1 MNEFS
6 RRIAAPGLATLQDT
20 ERQMRPVAPA
30 QPQQPQQAEQQG
42 RTVLNYFEDIARETG
57 VPVNV
62 LLTDERLNGVEDGTQ
77 AVEVGRT
84 AAQELS
90 QHFQEGRRLTE
101 ALQSATGD
109 ERRARQ
115 WTDAALAAGRQLYPD
130 RFPENTNAENIARAT
145 GSGAVGLIGRGLEFV
160 ADTLGGAVDV
170 INPFDTTDVSEALGM
185 GDTLS
190 TGPAEDWLFGGV
202 ETVGEYLVEG
212 SERIR
217 QGMDTQALQAM
228 QDTMPSA
235 ETWYDPRTWTL
246 GESPSLE
253 GATLLVANVMGSLA
267 PVIASGGL
275 AGTPGAI
282 IAGGAGAGGDA
293 QFNAR
298 EAVMQAFDEGRLGD
312 VSAYY
317 NSLLQEGFNEQ
328 EAAERTA
335 QAAERV
341 SGLFGAVIGG
351 AGGALTLET
360 VTGRLPSRLLPAP
373 IQNRTGRMAAGA
385 LFGGVEEGTQEALEG
400 VGAAYGTNIG
410 AQGRVIEDPQGEVFG
425 NFILGF
431 AAGAP
436 VGAGGGIRSPGVPQG
451 PNDDLLDAPVP
462 SGAQPTPAP
471 SSPMG
476 PEGAVQPGA
485 SPVGPP
491 PTTPAGPLST
501 AAARAPDRGV
511 GGFEA
516 GQPVNVFTPDTG
528 TNYRGEFIGENA
540 EGVVVRVG
548 EQEFVFTDDMLAQGI
563 QITDGTGQFPTP
575 GMTQMPEAQTQVVD
589 QPPPE
594 AAAPTP
600 AEQNLEAMIADRWQQ
615 RGNQITED
623 IQQDIRRIADEAR
636 SQNIRAT
643 LDSFVNRRLA
653 DLEQDRAPETMDP
666 AEVDALVGTVDA
678 QPTSQQPVPQTSPN
692 PVSDTG
698 AMAQTPVQEPR
709 AGMVEPETAKAGDLA
724 PVDQAAQETDPEPTE
739 AQKTAGNYR
748 KGKAKVLGFDVS
760 IENAKGSER
769 RGRDPDGNEWS
780 VTMPAHY
787 GYIKRTEGAD
797 GDQVDVYVSD
807 GTPDGRVDDAP
818 VFVVNQVD
826 PDTRVFD
833 EAKVMMGFP
842 DEATA
847 LATYDAGFSDG
858 RGPERRGS
866 VTQMTAAEFREWLA
880 SGDQSQ
886 PTAPIESPDASEQTP
901 LQVASDQEGDGEGVA
916 ATEPVADITAR
927 VNAWADGEGAALR
940 LTEAERGYMVES
952 LATDPEMEMDV
963 AAEQALVRTIM
974 NEVEDAPE
982 QPASLDTQ
990 GAVENEDSIPFDE
1003 DDPRAAPR
1011 ARPDREGAGDAEPD
1025 AAREDGEVATTS
1037 GPTPEGEATPPA
1049 QAGGEGREPG
1059 GREEGQAPAG
1069 AEKGKATG
1077 PDTDGL
1083 SRDEAFRAITEWLA
1097 QGSGRAGGWFRFNG
1111 ESVTISFGQWWGRNR
1126 VKKPENYVF
1135 ANASDAKDAWYFPV
1149 GLFPEQ
1155 APAGTEPTAPPPV
1168 EPTLDTPADRWKR
1181 LDQAGREAALRRTSF
1196 VGKRG
1201 DLLKPAQNSLDRDF
1215 DKLGKA
1221 VKEEVDAILSD
1232 DTAYQAIL
1240 QDAQPE
1246 TEMAEG
1252 VPNFNDPD
1260 AYPQPDQ
1267 AEGAPARK
1275 SPAEAEAEAE
1285 AALADVFGGADAT
1298 TDQETTPSETA
1309 VSETE
1314 TAPQSNAGQET
1325 SPGTPRTAG
1334 QAATSA
1340 AKNVGMGLD
1349 DLSKG
1354 LTELFGGT
1362 NKLSSGL
1369 TFDSETYEKAKPYF
1383 IDAARKFAAAGAD
1396 MVALAKALKAGF
1408 TDALKLDAATIQN
1421 MMPYFKQF
1429 LLDVDAGKIDPWAK
1443 EEADAGDNADAG
1455 STGSENLEDVDAD
1468 VSDDPRGGAG
1478 GTATSGGASTGG
1490 NGGVGDGAPDAGDSG
1505 PDAGG
1510 SLGNG
1515 GGAISADPAA
1525 VLTGENPGNFTIT
1538 DDFAL
1543 GEGAPKERIENNL
1556 AALRLLRELQAA
1568 GRYATKEEQA
1578 ILARYVGWGGLKRA
1592 FDVKEADS
1600 TNVWG
1605 KAYRDLKDLLTD
1617 TEYNNALKSTRNAHY
1632 TSRTVVDA
1640 MWLAMRHMGVKGG
1653 RGLEPTVGT
1662 GNFLGL
1668 TPDGMNVEWY
1678 GTELDPMTGRIAQY
1692 LYPDATIF
1700 PGRGFEDAPFA
1711 SGAYDFA
1718 IGNPPFGS
1726 NKVSDA
1732 TPTTADLNG
1741 LKIHNYVMAKTA
1753 RHLRPGGIMGMV
1765 VTSRFMD
1772 GASNAEGRDAMVS
1785 DGMKFLGGVR
1795 LPNTAFK
1802 ANAGTEVVTDVL
1814 FFQKGRPGEAS
1825 GISWTETAEVQ
1836 TDQGP
1841 ATINAYFAQNPD
1853 NVLGKNAKTGTMYQ
1867 DAEYT
1872 VEDDGR
1878 DLRVALNNAFRK
1890 SLPQGAFGDPVEHQ
1904 VDALMVDTRNDLPV
1918 GGLALMDDG
1927 RIFLNEQMGDSLRG
1941 TPVEVTPDSPWTND
1955 AGDWVRVLNAARAL
1969 RADPTPEAMREFR
1982 EAAQA
1987 FMSWNAADE
1996 IFVKRKPKNKAEEA
2010 VYAIFDRVEAAGL
2023 TDGALNKRGL
2033 PDLIG
2038 EIEKIAS
2045 KRQLGEDGFARLKA
2059 MLDLRNRVNALLN
2072 IERTTEGNE
2081 TPEMK
2086 KARADLKKAYTTFKK
2101 KFGYLGDK
2109 VNSDILRGDIGME
2122 QAVEASYQKPTGVK
2136 KDGTF
2141 VDSAAMEGPI
2151 LERRVAR
2158 PIEEITKA
2166 DSPEDA
2172 LIISMQ
2178 ERGRPDLPWMAAL
2191 TGQAISDVRRDLM
2204 ERDDPLLFRDPETNE
2219 LVFVE
2224 EYLSGNV
2231 KEKLRQ
2237 AREAGMEANVRA
2249 LEDVQPPPV
2258 AQERVTPSMSA
2269 TWIPAETL
2277 QEFLEDL
2284 GGRGAKVFRDL
2295 VVGVTEVDV
2304 SNFEPTPLGTP
2315 FQHPKANFARLARA
2329 AITGKAIVITEK
2341 QADGKSVKDEEAS
2354 KSASALADQM
2364 GALFRQWA
2372 FQSPRRADEL
2382 VERYNEV
2389 MNTRRERV
2397 WDGER
2402 YLRPKGA
2409 NEVLIEKMRRTQ
2421 KNGAWRMIQSPS
2433 SLMHHVVGAGKTWT
2447 ATMAVME
2454 RKRLGLSKKP
2464 MVAVPNHLTEQWA
2477 DEWRQVYPGANLL
2490 VVGGKDMNKDERRRM
2505 LARMATTDVDAIII
2519 SHQALSYIENDAAIE
2534 EAMLNESIATM
2545 REALDR
2551 ARKEGQSKRTI
2562 GQIGTRI
2569 DNQEKKIQKLRER
2582 KTDKMAG
2589 VTFETLGVDYLAVDE
2604 AHLFKNLEY
2613 FSLGDRLVGMNDPN
2627 GSKRAFDLFVKT
2639 RSIRTRYKSGGI
2651 SFLTGTPVSNSLVE
2665 IYTML
2670 KYLAWDELKAEGLS
2684 EFDAF
2689 AGNYIEAET
2698 RFEITAS
2705 QQVKERRVLAGL
2717 MNLSALAA
2725 QYRQFADIIL
2735 RPDLERIYAETQREW
2750 NDAHPDEP
2758 PRSERFPTPK
2768 VKGGKRRLLTAPAT
2782 ETQRQVT
2789 DWLVARMAAIKA
2801 ATDKKEYAK
2810 IDNPLVVLTDARKA
2824 GLDPRTIDPTQVR
2837 DKDSKVNRSARE
2849 IKRIYDQWQG
2859 DRGAQL
2865 VFSDLSTPVSAAKGQ
2880 GKAML
2885 KESAQKLLGKTKGNA
2900 WIAEM
2905 EAAGRDYVDRWEM
2918 LNERAVEM
2926 LDDEATSDADRRR
2939 IEEWMEN
2946 VDPDMEATMLTL
2958 DSGFSMYD
2966 DLKAVL
2972 IEDHGI
2978 PESEIAFV
2986 HDAKNDEAKHALFD
3000 RVRKGE
3006 VRVLIGSTPKMGA
3019 GTNVQRRL
3027 VALHHLDAP
3036 WRPSDV
3042 EQREGRIVRSG
3053 NDLYARDPEGFEVE
3067 LLAYSTEGTSD
3078 VVMWQ
3083 VLERK
3088 AAAIEQFLSGAV
3100 DTMDEGESDS
3110 ASFADFMA
3118 QSTGDS
3124 VFRDRL
3130 AQDAIT
3136 TRLRSD
3142 IEGRELAKD
3151 SARRDLEWETRDA
3164 TRRRAEK
3171 AAADAAL
3178 ETFKPLQEF
3187 IAAWPETKK
3196 TRADQKDPPALSP
3209 LEELAG
3215 IEAEERGKHEA
3226 AVDRWEKKVAEVRAE
3241 RETMREKGVPE
3252 DRWPDVPV
3260 APSRPGTLSQAVR
3273 EKSTVSKAI
3282 YDALGQINPNDS
3294 SATVEAQYG
3303 NLGKIIVE
3311 AKGSRNVT
3319 SGQPTGSTFAQVFFQ
3334 PKGSTDRVL
3343 VGGQE
3348 TKNPQVAPE
3357 IQRNLW
3363 PSAIINAIANR
3374 ATQNEERLTKIEER
3388 IPRLQELAD
3397 SEIDRGEL
3405 TQAEIAS
3412 SYYSIAQNMAE
3423 KQADLDR
3430 LSRGDNP
3437 FILRDT
3443 KRPLQRAAQMSRSS
3457 LRRKGPP
3464 SSTVKPTASSAAA
3477 SWPAWA

>member
-1 MNEFS
+1 VWD
-6 RRIAAPGLATLQDT
+6 LKD
-20 ERQMRPVAPA
+20 
-30 QPQQPQQAEQQG
+30 
-42 RTVLNYFEDIARETG
+42 AREKAAKLLDGEISPEEAIGKYNEPSLWLDFAESLENIDDIKRLMRFRFQASYTG
-57 VPVNV
+57 
-62 LLTDERLNGVEDGTQ
+62 
-77 AVEVGRT
+77 
-84 AAQELS
+84 S
-90 QHFQEGRRLTE
+90 
-101 ALQSATGD
+101 GD
-109 ERRARQ
+109 ERRISSYYMSPRSDSDWTVRAGAENREAFYENVRSYIQQQKEVKTEGGSQRKPAELQASGVEETKFGRKRTIGYAIWYKLSFGGWKIWRQFEDIREARAYLEANRDDILSEIDDKRDGAQ
-115 WTDAALAAGRQLYPD
+115 TGAEWLAEPPPRDGVSHRKGDITPEQFAETFGLSVKDFGFGKSETGQEQQDRLNDAWDALHDLAGVLDLPLKALFFDGSLKLAFGRRGTGGRNPAAAHYELGPHLINLTRKHGAGTLAHEWLHALDLGMRPGVGEEGNAEREARRDLARALLKANAPWFKRAKDLDEYRAKDYWSTREELAARAFEKLVYDRLKMRKMGNGFLVGIDQSSGAYPTTREMRRQGVTEAYDAWLAIVRD
-130 RFPENTNAENIARAT
+130 RFANKGDEKVTLPKPDPSLLDDSTPQ
-145 GSGAVGLIGRGLEFV
+145 VGDKWNGPDGI
-160 ADTLGGAVDV
+160 
-170 INPFDTTDVSEALGM
+170 VSEITKIDGQIVSFTTTKDGKETQNEM
-185 GDTLS
+185 SLS
-190 TGPAEDWLFGGV
+190 EVEDLIDRMAEYNDP
-202 ETVGEYLVEG
+202 EKIA
-212 SERIR
+212 ER
-217 QGMDTQALQAM
+217 
-228 QDTMPSA
+228 
-235 ETWYDPRTWTL
+235 E
-246 GESPSLE
+246 
-253 GATLLVANVMGSLA
+253 
-267 PVIASGGL
+267 
-275 AGTPGAI
+275 
-282 IAGGAGAGGDA
+282 
-293 QFNAR
+293 AR
-298 EAVMQAFDEGRLGD
+298 EAKEAEAQEKARIAEEERKAARERL
-312 VSAYY
+312 
-317 NSLLQEGFNEQ
+317 
-328 EAAERTA
+328 AAEDEAKYADLDA
-335 QAAERV
+335 QAEQLVAQFISDTKRKPEAIEEKLGQYSPR
-341 SGLFGAVIGG
+341 FRIGS
-351 AGGALTLET
+351 TW
-360 VTGRLPSRLLPAP
+360 
-373 IQNRTGRMAAGA
+373 NM
-385 LFGGVEEGTQEALEG
+385 
-400 VGAAYGTNIG
+400 
-410 AQGRVIEDPQGEVFG
+410 
-425 NFILGF
+425 
-431 AAGAP
+431 
-436 VGAGGGIRSPGVPQG
+436 
-451 PNDDLLDAPVP
+451 
-462 SGAQPTPAP
+462 
-471 SSPMG
+471 
-476 PEGAVQPGA
+476 
-485 SPVGPP
+485 
-491 PTTPAGPLST
+491 T
-501 AAARAPDRGV
+501 AAAKILQLMR
-511 GGFEA
+511 
-516 GQPVNVFTPDTG
+516 
-528 TNYRGEFIGENA
+528 
-540 EGVVVRVG
+540 
-548 EQEFVFTDDMLAQGI
+548 DD
-563 QITDGTGQFPTP
+563 DGT
-575 GMTQMPEAQTQVVD
+575 VVD
-589 QPPPE
+589 GKLRFGPYRSNYFDNLNLKVHGDF
-594 AAAPTP
+594 AA
-600 AEQNLEAMIADRWQQ
+600 W
-615 RGNQITED
+615 
-623 IQQDIRRIADEAR
+623 
-636 SQNIRAT
+636 
-643 LDSFVNRRLA
+643 
-653 DLEQDRAPETMDP
+653 
-666 AEVDALVGTVDA
+666 
-678 QPTSQQPVPQTSPN
+678 
-692 PVSDTG
+692 
-698 AMAQTPVQEPR
+698 
-709 AGMVEPETAKAGDLA
+709 
-724 PVDQAAQETDPEPTE
+724 
-739 AQKTAGNYR
+739 
-748 KGKAKVLGFDVS
+748 VL
-760 IENAKGSER
+760 AKG
-769 RGRDPDGNEWS
+769 
-780 VTMPAHY
+780 
-787 GYIKRTEGAD
+787 
-797 GDQVDVYVSD
+797 
-807 GTPDGRVDDAP
+807 
-818 VFVVNQVD
+818 
-826 PDTRVFD
+826 
-833 EAKVMMGFP
+833 
-842 DEATA
+842 
-847 LATYDAGFSDG
+847 
-858 RGPERRGS
+858 
-866 VTQMTAAEFREWLA
+866 
-880 SGDQSQ
+880 
-886 PTAPIESPDASEQTP
+886 IE
-901 LQVASDQEGDGEGVA
+901 
-916 ATEPVADITAR
+916 I
-927 VNAWADGEGAALR
+927 
-940 LTEAERGYMVES
+940 
-952 LATDPEMEMDV
+952 
-963 AAEQALVRTIM
+963 
-974 NEVEDAPE
+974 
-982 QPASLDTQ
+982 
-990 GAVENEDSIPFDE
+990 
-1003 DDPRAAPR
+1003 
-1011 ARPDREGAGDAEPD
+1011 
-1025 AAREDGEVATTS
+1025 
-1037 GPTPEGEATPPA
+1037 
-1049 QAGGEGREPG
+1049 
-1059 GREEGQAPAG
+1059 
-1069 AEKGKATG
+1069 
-1077 PDTDGL
+1077 
-1083 SRDEAFRAITEWLA
+1083 
-1097 QGSGRAGGWFRFNG
+1097 
-1111 ESVTISFGQWWGRNR
+1111 
-1126 VKKPENYVF
+1126 
-1135 ANASDAKDAWYFPV
+1135 
-1149 GLFPEQ
+1149 
-1155 APAGTEPTAPPPV
+1155 
-1168 EPTLDTPADRWKR
+1168 
-1181 LDQAGREAALRRTSF
+1181 
-1196 VGKRG
+1196 
-1201 DLLKPAQNSLDRDF
+1201 
-1215 DKLGKA
+1215 
-1221 VKEEVDAILSD
+1221 
-1232 DTAYQAIL
+1232 
-1240 QDAQPE
+1240 
-1246 TEMAEG
+1246 
-1252 VPNFNDPD
+1252 
-1260 AYPQPDQ
+1260 
-1267 AEGAPARK
+1267 APARK

-1298 TDQETTPSETA
+1298 TDQEAPPSETA

-1314 TAPQSNAGQET
+1314 TAPQSNAGQEA

-1354 LTELFGGT
+1354 LTELFGGA

-1455 STGSENLEDVDAD
+1455 STGSEDLEDVDAD

-1600 TNVWG
+1600 ANVWG

-1711 SGAYDFA
+1711 FGAYDFA

-1772 GASNAEGRDAMVS
+1772 GASNAEGRDAMVR

-1904 VDALMVDTRNDLPV
+1904 VDALMADTRNDLPV

-2178 ERGRPDLPWMAAL
+2178 ERGRPDLPWMASL
-2191 TGQAISDVRRDLM
+2191 TGQSVSDVRRDLM

-2231 KEKLRQ
+2231 REKLRQ
-2237 AREAGMEANVRA
+2237 ARDAGMEANVRA

-2258 AQERVTPSMSA
+2258 AQDRITPSMSA

-2295 VVGVTEVDV
+2295 AVGVTEVEV

-2725 QYRQFADIIL
+2725 QYRQFSDIIL

-2865 VFSDLSTPVSAAKGQ
+2865 VFSDLSTPVSSAKGQ

-2926 LDDEATSDADRRR
+2926 LDDEATPDADRRR

-3142 IEGRELAKD
+3142 IEGRELAKA

-3241 RETMREKGVPE
+3241 RETMREKGAPE

-3260 APSRPGTLSQAVR
+3260 APSRPGMLSQAVR

-3374 ATQNEERLTKIEER
+3374 ATRNEERLTKIEER

-3397 SEIDRGEL
+3397 SDDRPGPADPGGNRIEL
-3405 TQAEIAS
+3405 LFHRAEHGREAG
-3412 SYYSIAQNMAE
+3412 
-3423 KQADLDR
+3423 R
-3430 LSRGDNP
+3430 
-3437 FILRDT
+3437 
-3443 KRPLQRAAQMSRSS
+3443 SRSAFA
-3457 LRRKGPP
+3457 RRQPVHPP
-3464 SSTVKPTASSAAA
+3464 RHQASAATGSRRCHA
-3477 SWPAWA
+3477 VP